1 MSGIVTAGFI
11 GAGTQIL
18 GGLFGMGSAKKRE
31 RAAAAEKAG
40 LQRKLNSLENSRQA
54 IVNPAEGV
62 SNLSG
67 LAQDLSSS
75 LSNPFGNLS
84 VATQAAEIQIE
95 QADISLAN
103 TLDTLRAT
111 GSGAG
116 GATALAQAA
125 LQSKKGVSASIEKQ
139 EANNEQLRA
148 RGEQQLNQMRMQ
160 EGARVQGLQIGEG
173 GRVQNMEM
181 QGRKFAFNAQ
191 EQREGA
197 QLDRVSAQLAGAAQR
212 ESQAQSDR
220 TGALTSMI
228 SGVGSAVGT
237 VATSLASQNASP
249 YNPSTGF
256 TDSMN
261 NNNAFNVG
269 NSSSIL
275 DTPPPMDIYSD
286 RRLKKNIKLI
296 GYSPKGLKI
305 YAFEYKNNKLGE
317 GVFQGVMS
325 DEIPNKAVV
334 KNSDG
339 FDRVNYS
346 KLDVEFKLIK

>member
-18 GGLFGMGSAKKRE
+18 GGLFGMGAAKKRE
-31 RAAAAEKAG
+31 RAAAAEKAS
-40 LQRKLNSLENSRQA
+40 LQRKLNNLEANRQA

-62 SNLSG
+62 TNLSG
-67 LAQDLSSS
+67 LAKDLSSS
-75 LSNPFGNLS
+75 LSNPFENLS
-84 VATQAAEIQIE
+84 VATKAAEMQIE

-148 RGEQQLNQMRMQ
+148 QGEQQLNQMRMQ

-173 GRVQNMEM
+173 GRVQGMEM
-181 QGRKFAFNAQ
+181 QGRQFAFNAQ
-191 EQREGA
+191 ENREGA

-220 TGALTSMI
+220 TGALTGMI
-228 SGVGSAVGT
+228 SGVGSAVGG
-237 VATSLASQNASP
+237 VATGLAAQNASP
-249 YNPSTGF
+249 YQAPVATS
-256 TDSMN
+256 
-261 NNNAFNVG
+261 
-269 NSSSIL
+269 L
-275 DTPPPMDIYSD
+275 DTS
-286 RRLKKNIKLI
+286 
-296 GYSPKGLKI
+296 GL
-305 YAFEYKNNKLGE
+305 AAN
-317 GVFQGVMS
+317 
-325 DEIPNKAVV
+325 
-334 KNSDG
+334 G
-339 FDRVNYS
+339 FSSTPTIDTSYTPSWAR
-346 KLDVEFKLIK
+346 D